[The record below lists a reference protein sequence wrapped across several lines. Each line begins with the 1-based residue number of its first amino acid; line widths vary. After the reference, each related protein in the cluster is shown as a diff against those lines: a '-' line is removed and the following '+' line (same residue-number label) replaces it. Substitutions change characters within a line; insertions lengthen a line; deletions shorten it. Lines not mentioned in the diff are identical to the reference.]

1 MCARARLFVFSG
13 AWIRACCLVS
23 SGRIVKPGGSRN
35 LASEPIHADSRSRR
49 RWAIGTSTARRSTQ
63 TRCTSVAPSR
73 PHTRAR
79 RIVHARACTH
89 PCAPAGARTLTQ
101 GLSHARII
109 RTHTHARARSK
120 PRVGALTRTHA
131 RTHTQA
137 RTRSCKRT
145 NPHTRTPIHAGR
157 PTHAHNTRAG
167 RAIAASG
174 IPREDLILAGKVP
187 SHTNTRARAR
197 APGGHT

>member
-1 MCARARLFVFSG
+1 MHSRFGPPFACARTMCARARLFVFSG

-63 TRCTSVAPSR
+63 TRCTSVAPSH

-79 RIVHARACTH
+79 RKAHARVCTH

-101 GLSHARII
+101 GLLHARII
-109 RTHTHARARSK
+109 RTLTHARARSK

-137 RTRSCKRT
+137 RTRSCKHT
-145 NPHTRTPIHAGR
+145 NPHTRTHALRQTHTRTQHACRWVAR
-157 PTHAHNTRAG
+157 PVGSEIIRIG
-167 RAIAASG
+167 FLCR
-174 IPREDLILAGKVP
+174 R
-187 SHTNTRARAR
+187 
-197 APGGHT
+197 

>member
-1 MCARARLFVFSG
+1 MHSRFGPPFACARTCARARLFVISG

-23 SGRIVKPGGSRN
+23 SGRIVSAGGSRN
-35 LASEPIHADSRSRR
+35 LASEPIHADSLSRR

-63 TRCTSVAPSR
+63 TRCTSVAPSC

-79 RIVHARACTH
+79 RRVHARACTH

-120 PRVGALTRTHA
+120 PRVGARAPTRTHT

-137 RTRSCKRT
+137 RTRSCKHT
-145 NPHTRTPIHAGR
+145 NPHTRTHALR
-157 PTHAHNTRAG
+157 QDPHTHTTRAQDV
-167 RAIAASG
+167 RSRRAAS
-174 IPREDLILAGKVP
+174 LAR
-187 SHTNTRARAR
+187 T
-197 APGGHT
+197 